1 MSDGPDLTAG
11 PVPAHVAAA
20 RMDALIRRKA
30 IECCVSDIECC
41 RLPLGRRWYDPGR
54 SGPNHEYDAQV
65 VSSAIEVLDHFGL
78 LTRNEAGWV
87 QVPDVD
93 RMFAADDS
101 TGADHV
107 HG

>member
-30 IECCVSDIECC
+30 IECCVSDIECGC
-41 RLPLGRRWYDPGR
+41 QALGGRWYDPDCP
-54 SGPNHEYDAQV
+54 PNHHEYDAQV
-65 VSSAIEVLDHFGL
+65 VSSALAVLDHFGL
-78 LTRNEAGWV
+78 LERSVSGWV

-101 TGADHV
+101 TEADHV